1 MILDRR
7 CIFKDVVCCTED
19 EFCDSNYGCEELP
32 LEMRYRE
39 SDSGWNFIGC
49 CELIVTTTPAPT
61 TTTSFISY
69 YEGDG
74 NCTEEIEARYS
85 RGKFLLI

>member
-1 MILDRR
+1 MILNRR
-7 CIFKDVVCCTED
+7 CIFKDVVCCTEN
-19 EFCDSNYGCEELP
+19 EFCNSNYGCEELP

-39 SDSGWNFIGC
+39 SGPDWNFIGC

-74 NCTEEIEARYS
+74 NCTEETEERYS
-85 RGKFLLI
+85 RDKFLLI